1 MLNEDHWKQVHGS
14 SGIEV
19 IGPVRSLEVGR
30 SAWQNAAEERLLT
43 MTAPAKE
50 LTKNAKLKQP
60 VTGGIP
66 TQPAATLRV
75 FVGALGQLGYD
86 TSALL
91 SASGFNA
98 AQLDDPDGRV
108 PCTSI
113 PAVICEAMRTRPLKN
128 LGMKVAYETPI
139 GAFQLLDYLI
149 VTCENVR
156 EAAKQLARYLRI
168 SEAPF
173 AIEIRD
179 DENPIRIVYANVRE
193 PFTAEFEIALAI
205 FHFRRE
211 TESCFRADYASFT
224 HTPDDVSEMEQV
236 LGCPIRVQSQWLG
249 FALSREA
256 WELPL
261 RRQDPVLHSIL
272 YRNAEEL
279 AARLPETDSVVAELR
294 RLLITRMAR
303 GDSDIQFVAR
313 SMATSVRSLQRRLA
327 AAGTSYQKILDSTR
341 REAAGRHVSNCALS
355 ISEVGYLLGYSEPAA
370 FHRAFKRWYGLT
382 PYEFR
387 VARPRCHRSPQ
398 PFNVQT

>member
-1 MLNEDHWKQVHGS
+1 M
-14 SGIEV
+14 
-19 IGPVRSLEVGR
+19 
-30 SAWQNAAEERLLT
+30 WQNAAEGPFLA
-43 MTAPAKE
+43 MTVPAKG
-50 LTKNAKLKQP
+50 LTTNANLQSP
-60 VTGGIP
+60 VAGGIP
-66 TQPAATLRV
+66 TQPAAALRV
-75 FVGALGQLGYD
+75 FVTALGRLGYD

-91 SASGFNA
+91 SASGVSA

-113 PAVICEAMRTRPLKN
+113 PAVVGAAMRTRPLKN
-128 LGMKVAYETPI
+128 LGMNVAYETPI

-173 AIEIRD
+173 AVEIRD
-179 DENPIRIVYANVRE
+179 DEDPVRLTYVKVND
-193 PFTAEFEIALAI
+193 PFTAEFEVALAI

-211 TESCFRADYASFT
+211 TESRLTVEYASFM
-224 HTPDDVSEMEQV
+224 HTPDDVVGMKQA
-236 LGCPIRVQSQWLG
+236 LGCPIRIQSPWLG

-294 RLLITRMAR
+294 RLLLTRLAQ
-303 GDSDIQFVAR
+303 GDPDIGLVAR
-313 SMATSVRSLQRRLA
+313 SMVTSVRSLQRRLA
-327 AAGTSYQKILDSTR
+327 AAGTSYQEVLDSTR
-341 REAAGRHVSNCALS
+341 REAAGRHLANRTLS
-355 ISEVGYLLGYSEPAA
+355 ITEVAYLLGYSEPAA
-370 FHRAFKRWYGLT
+370 FHRAFKRWYGST
-382 PYEFR
+382 PQEFR
-387 VARPRCHRSPQ
+387 VAQFSRL
-398 PFNVQT
+398 